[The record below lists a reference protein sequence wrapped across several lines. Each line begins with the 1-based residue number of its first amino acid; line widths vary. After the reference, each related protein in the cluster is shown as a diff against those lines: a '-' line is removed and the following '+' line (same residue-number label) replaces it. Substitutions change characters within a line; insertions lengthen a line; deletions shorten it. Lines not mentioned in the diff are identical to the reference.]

1 VVGSD
6 VAEILDIRTEARTDR
21 LELRSNCDLR
31 AELCVLADD
40 ELAAELTA
48 SSAAIRVLAADD
60 LRVLAADEIRVIAAV
75 DMRSP
80 AGVHAVDATKGEIG
94 TSATADCSFSRY
106 ACVGGLHRGGSGPQ
120 HRIAKEQFVRST
132 RRRRV
137 VVA

>member
-1 VVGSD
+1 MVGSD
-6 VAEILDIRTEARTDR
+6 VAEILDIRTEARTER

-40 ELAAELTA
+40 D
-48 SSAAIRVLAADD
+48 IRVLAADD
-60 LRVLAADEIRVIAAV
+60 IRVIVAV

-80 AGVHAVDATKGEIG
+80 ADVAVDATKGEIG

-120 HRIAKEQFVRST
+120 HLIPRGAICEIHDDD
-132 RRRRV
+132 